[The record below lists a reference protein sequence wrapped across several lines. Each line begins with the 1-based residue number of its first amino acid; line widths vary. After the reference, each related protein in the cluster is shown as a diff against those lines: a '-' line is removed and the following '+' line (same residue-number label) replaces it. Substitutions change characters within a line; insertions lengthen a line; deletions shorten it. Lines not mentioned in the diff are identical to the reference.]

1 MVVIEVL
8 LNELKIDILALN
20 ETKLDESI
28 NCQITDIAGFKQVRL
43 DRSRQGGGISLYVK
57 DSIQYILRNDIPNNN
72 LELLCI
78 EVQPHKSKSFL
89 LIACIGLQMIRL
101 SHSKELKLFY
111 LTWTGKVRESF
122 LWAIQIVIF

>member
-1 MVVIEVL
+1 MASLNINGLRNHIDEIELL

-20 ETKLDESI
+20 ETKLNESI
-28 NCQITDIAGFKQVRL
+28 NCQITDIAGFKQIRL
-43 DRSRQGGGISLYVK
+43 DWSRQGGGISLYVR

-89 LIACIGLQMIRL
+89 LIAWYRPPNDPIITFQK
-101 SHSKELKLFY
+101 S
-111 LTWTGKVRESF
+111 
-122 LWAIQIVIF
+122 